1 MTKQGHTENSR
12 AAERGKASYVCPPMA
27 TASLPLAER
36 AQGAL
41 LGLAAGNAL
50 GVPTEFLGSPAAILA
65 AFPSGLTD
73 ILRADTPSS
82 PFDDDTAMALVL
94 AEELLAGDVD
104 LERLARRWIAWM
116 DADGRGVG
124 AWTRTALNHIRTH
137 GSPPSGTGGRAS
149 NGAVMRALPVALA
162 TRGSP
167 RNLVAGTWHTAALT
181 HPDDRCTWGAVAVN
195 VAAAELLAGRRDF
208 LADVIEVLRVN
219 AAPPELLAAV
229 RRVPL
234 ERREELP
241 ILGERAGDAVACV
254 EIALWAAWHE
264 PNLEQALIWLANAGG
279 DSDTNAAVAG
289 GLLGARD
296 GVQAIPE
303 RWIAALPDVERL
315 RSIATRLVGEA
326 LPSQPPL
333 ALPR

>member
-1 MTKQGHTENSR
+1 MTAPRPDSP
-12 AAERGKASYVCPPMA
+12 S
-27 TASLPLAER
+27 LAER
-36 AQGAL
+36 ASGAL
-41 LGLAAGNAL
+41 LAHAAGNAL
-50 GVPTEFLGSPAAILA
+50 GVPTEFLIRRTRSWPSFPAGPRTSFAGTR
-65 AFPSGLTD
+65 PQ
-73 ILRADTPSS
+73 S
-82 PFDDDTAMALVL
+82 PFDDDVAMALLL

-104 LERLARRWIAWM
+104 LERLAGRWIHWL
-116 DADGRGVG
+116 DADGRGAG
-124 AWTRTALNHIRTH
+124 NWTRTALNHIRTH
-137 GSPPSGTGGRAS
+137 GSPPSGTGGRAP

-181 HPDDRCTWGAVAVN
+181 HPDDRCTWSAVAVN

-219 AAPPELLAAV
+219 DAPPELLAAV

-241 ILGERAGDAVACV
+241 ILGERAWDAVSCA

-264 PNLEQALIWLANAGG
+264 PNLEAALIWLANAGG
-279 DSDTNAAVAG
+279 DTDTNAAVAG

-296 GVQAIPE
+296 GEAAVPA
-303 RWIAALPDVERL
+303 RWIAALARGGL
-315 RSIATRLVGEA
+315 GCGRS
-326 LPSQPPL
+326 PS
-333 ALPR
+333 AWSAWCA

>member
-1 MTKQGHTENSR
+1 MPS
-12 AAERGKASYVCPPMA
+12 
-27 TASLPLAER
+27 ASLTIAER
-36 AQGAL
+36 ARGAL
-41 LGLAAGNAL
+41 LGHAAGNAL
-50 GVPTEFLGSPAAILA
+50 GVPTEFLGRPEAILA
-65 AFPSGLTD
+65 EFPGGVRD
-73 ILRADTPSS
+73 IIRRDTPAS
-82 PFDDDTAMALVL
+82 PFDDDVAMALLL
-94 AEELLAGDVD
+94 AEELLAGEVD
-104 LERLARRWIAWM
+104 LERLAHRWIDWL
-116 DADGRGVG
+116 DADGRGAG
-124 AWTRTALNHIRTH
+124 SWTRTALNHIRTH
-137 GSPPSGTGGRAS
+137 GSPPSGTGGRAP

-219 AAPPELLAAV
+219 EAPPELLAAV

-241 ILGERAGDAVACV
+241 ILGDRAGDAVSCV

-264 PNLEQALIWLANAGG
+264 PKLESALIWLANAGG
-279 DSDTNAAVAG
+279 DTDTNAAVAG

-296 GVQAIPE
+296 GEAAIPE
-303 RWIAALPDVERL
+303 RWIAALPEVDRL
-315 RSIATRLVGEA
+315 RAIATSLVGEG
-326 LPSQPPL
+326 
-333 ALPR
+333 